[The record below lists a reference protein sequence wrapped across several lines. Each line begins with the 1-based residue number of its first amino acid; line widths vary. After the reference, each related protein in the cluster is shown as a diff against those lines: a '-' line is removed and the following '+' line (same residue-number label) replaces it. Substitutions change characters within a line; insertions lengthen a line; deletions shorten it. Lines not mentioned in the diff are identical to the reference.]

1 MGTETIAS
9 ACFHSAFSVPLVI
22 LNNPLMG
29 TETHHHEDCYI
40 SRDIHIKLNNPLMG
54 TETLA
59 NVLIG
64 TYFGCTLAKLNNPL
78 MGTETHQTK
87 ENHLFLLVCSS

>member
-54 TETLA
+54 TETRR
-59 NVLIG
+59 
-64 TYFGCTLAKLNNPL
+64 PL
-78 MGTETHQTK
+78 LMSS
-87 ENHLFLLVCSS
+87 HL